1 LDPALTTLRRL
12 LAEHAEEI
20 VDAGT
25 AWVRAEAHDDL
36 SPRPYAETR
45 ALVASTLRM
54 YEAQIFSGDTGP
66 RDEFIEAVT
75 SKRSNLKFRVSTL
88 LRGFVSFREGLLRL
102 LAREGVPPELALP
115 IVRRVDEVSA
125 EASFLTADIYVAKL
139 NRVLDATR
147 EELIRKDK
155 LAALG
160 GLVAGVAHEIN
171 TPLGVAVTAASLAG
185 DRLREIEEAFVAGSL
200 RRQDLQH
207 GLAQAQ
213 EAARMTLGNLR
224 RAADMIGNFK
234 QIAVDQSSEAQR
246 TVALGPYVREVVA
259 SLGPLYRRTRHR
271 VVVEVRA
278 EVELT
283 TFVGAVS
290 QVCTNLVHNAL
301 VHAFPDERT
310 GTVTL
315 GVDRD
320 GDGGAV
326 LVCHDDGVGMA
337 PEVLRRVFDPFFTT
351 QRGRGGSG
359 LGMHIV
365 HNLVTALLGGTV
377 EVSSTPNQGTRVTI
391 HLPARLPSRG
401 EPQR

>member
-1 LDPALTTLRRL
+1 LTTLRLL
-12 LAEHAEEI
+12 LAEHADEI
-20 VDAGT
+20 IDAGT
-25 AWVRAEAHDDL
+25 AWVRSEAPNDL
-36 SPRPYAETR
+36 CSRPYAETR
-45 ALVASTLRM
+45 ALVASTLHM
-54 YEAQIFSGDTGP
+54 YEAHIFSDDTRA

-75 SKRSNLKFRVSTL
+75 SNRSNLKFSVSTL
-88 LRGFVSFREGLLRL
+88 LRGFISFREGLVKL
-102 LAREGVPPELALP
+102 LAREGVAPELALP

-139 NRVLDATR
+139 NKVLDATR

-171 TPLGVAVTAASLAG
+171 TPLGVAVTAASLAA
-185 DRLREIEEAFVAGSL
+185 DRLREVEEAFLTGTL

-246 TVALGPYVREVVA
+246 TVVLGPYIREVVG
-259 SLGPLYRRTRHR
+259 SLGPLYRRTPHR
-271 VVVEVRA
+271 VVIDVRA
-278 EVELT
+278 EIELT

-301 VHAFPDERT
+301 VHAFPDDRV
-310 GTVTL
+310 GTVTIEI
-315 GVDRD
+315 DRD
-320 GDGGAV
+320 GEHGAL
-326 LVCHDDGVGMA
+326 LVVRDDGVGMEPA
-337 PEVLRRVFDPFFTT
+337 VLRRVFDPFFTT

-365 HNLVTALLGGTV
+365 HNLVTDLLGGAI

-391 HLPARLPSRG
+391 RLPIRV
-401 EPQR
+401 EPKR

>member
-1 LDPALTTLRRL
+1 MSTLRQL

-25 AWVRAEAHDDL
+25 AWVRAEAREDL
-36 SPRPYAETR
+36 SARPYAETR
-45 ALVASTLRM
+45 TLVASTLRM
-54 YEAQIFSGDTGP
+54 YQAQLLTGDTRA
-66 RDEFIEAVT
+66 RDEFIEVVT
-75 SKRSNLKFRVSTL
+75 SNRSNLKFSVSTL

-102 LAREGVPPELALP
+102 LVRENIAPELALP
-115 IVRRVDEVSA
+115 IVRWVDAVSS
-125 EASFLTADIYVAKL
+125 EASFLTADVYVAKL
-139 NRVLDATR
+139 NKVLDATR

-185 DRLREIEEAFVAGSL
+185 DRLREVEEAFLAGTL
-200 RRQDLQH
+200 RRQDLQY

-234 QIAVDQSSEAQR
+234 QIAVDQSSEAER
-246 TVALGPYVREVVA
+246 TVVLGPYVREVIA

-271 VVVEVRA
+271 VIIDVKA
-278 EVELT
+278 QVELT
-283 TFVGAVS
+283 TFVGAIS
-290 QVCTNLVHNAL
+290 QVCTNLVQNAL
-301 VHAFPDERT
+301 VHAFPGDQI
-310 GTVTL
+310 GTVTIE
-315 GVDRD
+315 VDRD
-320 GDGGAV
+320 GDNGAW
-326 LVCHDDGVGMA
+326 LVCRDDGVGMEPA
-337 PEVLRRVFDPFFTT
+337 VLRRVFDPFFTT

-365 HNLVTALLGGTV
+365 HNLVTDLLGGTI

-391 HLPARLPSRG
+391 RLPIRV
-401 EPQR
+401 EPKR